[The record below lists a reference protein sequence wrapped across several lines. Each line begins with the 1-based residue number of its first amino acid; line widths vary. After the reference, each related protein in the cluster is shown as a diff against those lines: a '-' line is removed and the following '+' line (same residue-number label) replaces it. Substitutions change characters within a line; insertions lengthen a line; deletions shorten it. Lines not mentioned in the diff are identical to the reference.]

1 MCNKMG
7 LAPINRVDSLGVCGM
22 VHVQGVGGMAMT
34 RDQEILE
41 RARLLPRDAA
51 ASLLSLHTLAANSGA
66 KCASS
71 VHASTP
77 PTLPF
82 APARTPPASHA
93 RPGQLLK
100 FAQSPASHALSWTF
114 RMWVMDKQDIL

>member
-1 MCNKMG
+1 
-7 LAPINRVDSLGVCGM
+7 M
-22 VHVQGVGGMAMT
+22 VHVQGVGGMTMT
-34 RDQEILE
+34 RDREILE

-51 ASLLSLHTLAANSGA
+51 GSLLSLHTLAANSGA
-66 KCASS
+66 KRASS

-77 PTLPF
+77 PTSPF
-82 APARTPPASHA
+82 APARTPPASPA

-100 FAQSPASHALSWTF
+100 FAPSPASDALSRTF